1 MSQENVEIVR
11 MGQVIKDIYESFN
24 DGDLERVTE
33 LCDPAIEFHLSD
45 AWLDVPR
52 TYRGHQGVFE
62 FASDIGGIFEGFNV
76 KIESLQ
82 VGDQEVVAITTSG
95 GTGRVSGAAVKARFG
110 HLWRFKGD
118 RPVFLKEFKRPEEA
132 LEAAGLAE

>member
-1 MSQENVEIVR
+1 MSHENAEIVK
-11 MGQVIKDIYESFN
+11 GIYESFN

-62 FASDIGGIFEGFNV
+62 FAGDIGDIFEGFDV
-76 KIESLQ
+76 QIESLQ
-82 VGDQEVVAITTSG
+82 AADQEIVAITKSG
-95 GTGRVSGAAVKARFG
+95 GTGRVSGAAVAARFG
-110 HLWRFKGD
+110 HLWRFKGG
-118 RPVFLKEFKRPEEA
+118 RAVFMKEFKRPEAA
-132 LEAAGLAE
+132 LEAVGLS